1 MVKTS
6 EAVAPLDIWYR
17 QDTLVFMFRSELANF
32 SYNIAYNLLE
42 IFKTGLFDRK
52 QQFTNIGLE
61 KNLSQSSEFL
71 NKIALIPFAAV

>member
-1 MVKTS
+1 M
-6 EAVAPLDIWYR
+6 APLDIWHR

>member
-6 EAVAPLDIWYR
+6 QAVAPLDIWHR

>member
-1 MVKTS
+1 MV
-6 EAVAPLDIWYR
+6 PLDIWHR

>member
-32 SYNIAYNLLE
+32 SYNIPYNLLE